1 MPHTTT
7 GRRGFLRTLAAG
19 AVAAPIL
26 ARAKELDAALRSTL
40 ARVEVGDGSP
50 AAVQAI
56 RDQYLLAPALNSL
69 THASIG
75 TVPRLVHE
83 AHVAHLELCE
93 SNPSLYVWGRIW
105 RDVTE
110 GTRRAAADL
119 IRCSPDDLAITHSTT
134 EGFNILAAG
143 LPLGPGDEV
152 LFSTLNHPGASVP
165 WQRMAT
171 ERGYTVRTFDFPL
184 EEGPALDAE
193 RVVAIHEEALSP
205 ATRVLVFPHVDNMI
219 GLRHPMAALTAM
231 ARARGVEFVTVDGAQ
246 SVGMIPVDVISAGV
260 DAYAMSPHKWVQ
272 SPKGLGLF
280 FARKEVRERI
290 RPLWFRSSMSEGS
303 TARRYED
310 YSTRAWP
317 AVVAL
322 GDALAFQASLGEGH
336 KEQRYQALWS
346 HIADRV
352 SAEPGL
358 AWRSPDTWES
368 GSAIMAVEVLGR
380 QAPALGRALQEE
392 HGVSV
397 RAFAPPLN
405 ALRIAPNLATSFAD
419 LDRFLDAIASA

>member
-1 MPHTTT
+1 MSDTIT

-19 AVAAPIL
+19 AVAAPFL
-26 ARAKELDAALRSTL
+26 VQVQELDAALRSTL
-40 ARVEVGDGSP
+40 ARVEVGDGSS
-50 AAVQAI
+50 AAIQAI
-56 RDQYLLAPALNSL
+56 RDQYLLSPGLNYL
-69 THASIG
+69 NHASIG

-93 SNPSLYVWGRIW
+93 TNPSLYVWGRIW

-110 GTRRAAADL
+110 VTRQAAADL
-119 IRCSPDDLAITHSTT
+119 IRCAPDDVAITHSTT

-165 WQRMAT
+165 WERMAT

-184 EEGPALDAE
+184 DEGPTLDAE

-219 GLRHPMAALTAM
+219 GLRHPMAELTAM
-231 ARARGVEFVTVDGAQ
+231 ARGRGVEFVTVDGAQ
-246 SVGMIPVDVISAGV
+246 SAGMIPVDVISAGV

-280 FARKEVRERI
+280 FARDEVRERI

-303 TARRYED
+303 TARRFED

-322 GDALAFQASLGEGH
+322 GDALAFQASLGEDE
-336 KEQRYQALWS
+336 KERRYRALWS
-346 HIADRV
+346 HTRDRV
-352 SAEPGL
+352 AAEPGL
-358 AWRSPDTWES
+358 AWRSPERWES
-368 GSAIMAVEVLGR
+368 SSAIMAVEVLGR
-380 QAPALGRALQEE
+380 QAPVLGRALQEE

-397 RAFAPPLN
+397 RSFGSPLN
-405 ALRIAPNLATSFAD
+405 SLRISPNLATSLAD
-419 LDRFLDAIASA
+419 LDAFLEAITSA